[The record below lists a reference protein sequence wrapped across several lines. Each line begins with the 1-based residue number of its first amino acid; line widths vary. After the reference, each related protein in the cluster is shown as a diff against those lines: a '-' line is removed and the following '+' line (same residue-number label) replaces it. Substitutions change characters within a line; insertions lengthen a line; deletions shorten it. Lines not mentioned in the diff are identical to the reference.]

1 MEAEIRTIF
10 ISVILF
16 LIYLPSSFAET
27 KYPFFLNVI
36 SEDQNLKSNVYNNV
50 KRLTANY
57 SNLELK
63 EKSDKGVYVELFIYA
78 INHKNS
84 NTSKN
89 TIVLSVV
96 HTNKIR
102 IFQLTDEVFKDNSQS
117 SDQTKRITA
126 NLMMTKGGL
135 LSHMNIAA
143 VDNVEQIDIAIN
155 KFLKQLSINIE
166 SYYLS

>member
-1 MEAEIRTIF
+1 MKKFF
-10 ISVILF
+10 IIIIVF
-16 LIYLPSSFAET
+16 LIYLPTAFAET

-36 SEDQNLKSNVYNNV
+36 SEDQNLKNNVFSNV
-50 KRLTANY
+50 KRLATNY
-57 SNLELK
+57 SNLEFK
-63 EKSDKGVYVELFIYA
+63 EVRDKGVYVELFIYA

-89 TIVLSVV
+89 TIILSVV

-102 IFQLTDEVFKDNSQS
+102 IFQLTDEVFKDNSKS

-126 NLMMTKGGL
+126 DLMMRKGGL

-143 VDNVEQIDIAIN
+143 VDNVEQIDIALN

-166 SYYLS
+166 NYYLS

>member
-1 MEAEIRTIF
+1 MKKFF
-10 ISVILF
+10 IIIIVF
-16 LIYLPSSFAET
+16 LIYLPTAFAET

-36 SEDQNLKSNVYNNV
+36 SEDQNLKNNVFSNV
-50 KRLTANY
+50 KRLATNY
-57 SNLELK
+57 SNLEFK
-63 EKSDKGVYVELFIYA
+63 EVRDKGVYVELFIYA

-102 IFQLTDEVFKDNSQS
+102 IFQLTDEVFKENSKS

-126 NLMMTKGGL
+126 DLMMRKGGL

-143 VDNVEQIDIAIN
+143 VDNVEQIDIALN

-166 SYYLS
+166 NYYLS

>member
-1 MEAEIRTIF
+1 MRKIF
-10 ISVILF
+10 ISIIAI

-27 KYPFFLNVI
+27 KYPFFLNII
-36 SEDQNLKSNVYNNV
+36 SEDQNLKKTIFNNF
-50 KRLTANY
+50 KSLTPNY

-63 EKSDKGVYVELFIYA
+63 ETRDKGVYVELFIYA

-84 NTSKN
+84 NTAKD
-89 TIVLSVV
+89 TVVLSVV

-102 IFQLTDEVFKDNSQS
+102 IFQLTSEVFKDDSKS
-117 SDQTKRITA
+117 SEQIKKITA
-126 NLMMTKGGL
+126 DLVMRKGGL

-143 VDNVEQIDIAIN
+143 VDNVEQIDIALN
-155 KFLKQLSINIE
+155 KFLKQLSLNIK

>member
-1 MEAEIRTIF
+1 MKTIF
-10 ISVILF
+10 AFVILF
-16 LIYLPSSFAET
+16 FIYVPTAFSES

-36 SEDQNLKSNVYNNV
+36 SEDQNLKNRIFNNF
-50 KRLTANY
+50 KRLTSNY

-63 EKSDKGVYVELFIYA
+63 EVRDKGVYVELFIYA

-84 NTSKN
+84 NTSKD

-102 IFQLTDEVFKDNSQS
+102 IFQLTNEVFKDNSQS

-126 NLMMTKGGL
+126 DLMMRKGGL

-143 VDNVEQIDIAIN
+143 VDNVEQIDIALN

-166 SYYLS
+166 NYYLS